1 MNCYDALLLTSD
13 VFEQYVIL
21 AEGLLP
27 EIERFKMIQSYI
39 TVSGLI
45 HHETAEPSLDVVD
58 DKNNENDSGVGDV
71 AIPKSNSEDSGGEDP
86 QTEGEPGTS
95 KAICDSNVQ
104 KTEVHKDSDLL
115 DEAKDSKIKLIHLKY
130 IKTLLGYIKFNNMT
144 KNDVYNV
151 IGKSN
156 LLNLQE
162 KFDALYLTTY

>member
-58 DKNNENDSGVGDV
+58 DKNNENDSGVGD
-71 AIPKSNSEDSGGEDP
+71 SEGEDP

-156 LLNLQE
+156 LLNFKE

>member
-1 MNCYDALLLTSD
+1 
-13 VFEQYVIL
+13 
-21 AEGLLP
+21 
-27 EIERFKMIQSYI
+27 MIQAYI

-71 AIPKSNSEDSGGEDP
+71 AIPKSNSEDSEGEDP

-156 LLNLQE
+156 LLNFKE